1 MIPGAN
7 LLRIALSAQGQQ
19 FALWHRATGR
29 ELNAIGQWVTAYASP
44 ILVSGSIQATP
55 KTLYAANGL
64 DYQKDHITCFFDLG
78 MNAIKRG
85 ESGDQLTFAGR
96 RWQFLSGTNWQPQD
110 RWQELFAVDVGEDM
124 AVVSCP
130 PGPPGPMGP
139 AGPAGPQGLPGEQGP
154 EGPTGATGPQGPAG
168 PSGGGL
174 TVLIART
181 TSTQTAS
188 STALRDITE
197 LLIPVEAS
205 TLYVVHAA
213 VTYRSTNSTN
223 GMELGFVG
231 PANSRA
237 MLQMYIPSTLETGVT
252 TTFPRT
258 TSVSSGSAYST
269 ATPTSNADYTAI
281 LSGMLRTGATDGDF
295 RLQFACEVDDYSV
308 TTQAGCELMLIKI
321 ETPV

>member
-19 FALWHRATGR
+19 FAMWHRATGR
-29 ELNAIGQWVTAYASP
+29 ELNAIGQWVASYASP

-55 KTLYAANGL
+55 KSLYAANGL

-78 MNAIKRG
+78 MNVIKRG

-130 PGPPGPMGP
+130 PGSPGPMGP
-139 AGPAGPQGLPGEQGP
+139 AGPAGINGVNGADGAQGP
-154 EGPTGATGPQGPAG
+154 AGPAGPQGPAG
-168 PSGGGL
+168 VGL
-174 TVLIART
+174 SVMIAQT
-181 TSTQTAS
+181 SSTQTAS

-205 TLYVVHAA
+205 TLYMVHAA
-213 VTYRSTNSTN
+213 VTYRSSNSTN
-223 GMELGFVG
+223 GMELCFVG

-237 MLQMYIPSTLETGVT
+237 MMQMYIPNTVETGVT
-252 TTFPRT
+252 AAFPRT
-258 TSVSSGSAYST
+258 TDISSGSAFST
-269 ATPTSNADYTAI
+269 ATPTANADYTAI
-281 LSGMLRTGATDGDF
+281 LSGTLRTGATDGEF
-295 RLQFACEVDDYSV
+295 KLQFACETEDYSI

>member
-55 KTLYAANGL
+55 KSLYAANGL

-78 MNAIKRG
+78 MNVIKRG
-85 ESGDQLTFAGR
+85 DSGDQLTFAGR

-124 AVVSCP
+124 TVVSCP

-154 EGPTGATGPQGPAG
+154 AGPAGATGPQGPAG
-168 PSGGGL
+168 PGGGGL

-181 TSTQTAS
+181 SSTQAAS

-197 LLIPVEAS
+197 LVLPVDM
-205 TLYVVHAA
+205 TAA
-213 VTYRSTNSTN
+213 YLVQAFVTYQSSNSSN
-223 GMELGFVG
+223 GMELAFVG
-231 PANSRA
+231 PANSR
-237 MLQMYIPSTLETGVT
+237 MMGEMFIPETAGTGVT
-252 TTFPRT
+252 SIFPNNATT
-258 TSVSSGSAYST
+258 SSGSAYSSSTPTANTHYT
-269 ATPTSNADYTAI
+269 ATLQGI
-281 LSGMLRTGATDGDF
+281 LRTGETDGEF
-295 RLQFACEVDDYSV
+295 KLQFACETDDYSV
-308 TTQAGCELMLIKI
+308 TTQTGCELMLIKI
-321 ETPV
+321 ESLT